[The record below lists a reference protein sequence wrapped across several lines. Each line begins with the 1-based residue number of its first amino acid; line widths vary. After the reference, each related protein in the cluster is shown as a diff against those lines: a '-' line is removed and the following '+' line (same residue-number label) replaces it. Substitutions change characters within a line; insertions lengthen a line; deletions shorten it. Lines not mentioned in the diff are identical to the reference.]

1 MVEKIHEDLYYVGA
15 LDPSYVVAYSL
26 FQHLQETTKESTPH
40 MQVLD
45 VLSSTYLF
53 NKEIY
58 EFFTNKHGFSGSD
71 FQLYLSHGGYNFLTD
86 IKEAIIDFLPHDHL
100 DNFYY
105 HTGYLFELSLCDRDR
120 LVDAIKSISGGVLY
134 HLMYCCLD
142 HGMLFKKYEELH
154 SQENR
159 ELYKK
164 EYIAYFKNILGELA
178 VITIA
183 KDQKVAISQGTVSG
197 DVQRIVYKGGL
208 AGAENLLLSE
218 CAIKDDGVC
227 IHKVEAKD
235 GDVILTIK
243 NGFTAREIVLRDNV
257 SGTKIKIAKDETYS
271 VTGKDLENNL
281 DVLVQEVTEPET
293 QAEPEAET

>member
-1 MVEKIHEDLYYVGA
+1 MIEKIHDDLYYMGE
-15 LDPSYVVAYSL
+15 LDPQYVIAYSL
-26 FQHLQETTKESTPH
+26 FNHLNETTKESTPY

-45 VLSSTYLF
+45 VLSSMYLF

-58 EFFTNKHGFSGSD
+58 DNLTGDHGFSNEHY
-71 FQLYLSHGGYNFLTD
+71 QLKREHGNYSF
-86 IKEAIIDFLPHDHL
+86 FHDMKASILDPRL
-100 DNFYY
+100 DNNLYNHHY
-105 HTGYLFELSLCDRDR
+105 LGYLFEVSICDRNR
-120 LVDAIKSISGGVLY
+120 LVSAIKTISKEPLY

-142 HGMLFKKYEELH
+142 HAMLFTKYEH
-154 SQENR
+154 FRSSENLK
-159 ELYKK
+159 LYKK
-164 EYIAYFKNILGELA
+164 EYIAYFKKILGELA

-208 AGAENLLLSE
+208 VGAENLLLSE

-271 VTGKDLENNL
+271 VTGKDLEN
-281 DVLVQEVTEPET
+281 QSGC
-293 QAEPEAET
+293 ACSRSY